1 MKRLAFIILLTAF
14 FLCGCSGE
22 NPLKGENPE
31 YMVASLGFSE
41 KNGKLTVF
49 MEAIVINS
57 EDTDAQKKL
66 VVLEGNGDTVKQG
79 AENAE
84 KKAVQ
89 PVNLSHCGVI
99 ALEEGI
105 SKERFL
111 EICEYCYNRDEINLS
126 AFFISSDDV
135 KKLLSEKP
143 TASVAVGY
151 DIMNRLESQKELSG
165 REYKNRFYQIEAQ
178 KEKSNPHYDILVL
191 EDEVFKDQNIFK

>member
-1 MKRLAFIILLTAF
+1 
-14 FLCGCSGE
+14 
-22 NPLKGENPE
+22 
-31 YMVASLGFSE
+31 MVSSLGFSE

-57 EDTDAQKKL
+57 EDTDAGKKL
-66 VVLEGNGDTVKQG
+66 VLLEGSGDSVKQG

-99 ALEEGI
+99 ILEEGI
-105 SKERFL
+105 KKDRFL

-126 AFFISSDDV
+126 AFFISSSNV
-135 KKLLSEKP
+135 KKLLSEEP
-143 TASVAVGY
+143 TASVSVGY

-178 KEKSNPHYDILVL
+178 KEKSGAKYDIPILDG
-191 EDEVFKDQNIFK
+191 EIFREQNFLG